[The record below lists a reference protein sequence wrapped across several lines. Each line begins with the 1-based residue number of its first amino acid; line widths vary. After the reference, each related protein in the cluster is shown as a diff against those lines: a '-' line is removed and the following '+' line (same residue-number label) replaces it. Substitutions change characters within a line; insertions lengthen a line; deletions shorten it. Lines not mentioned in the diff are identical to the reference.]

1 VTPFSRE
8 LYTLAVNRDKVS
20 LVPFGFKFYKAL
32 YKGVDG
38 MIPADAYVASGFE
51 LGSPLADYNISGYD
65 GLSAEFLNPKA
76 FTVAV
81 TPVAAAAAR
90 FFMSHYLSPI
100 ITM

>member
-1 VTPFSRE
+1 MISA
-8 LYTLAVNRDKVS
+8 YANIVS
-20 LVPFGFKFYKAL
+20 GLEF
-32 YKGVDG
+32 
-38 MIPADAYVASGFE
+38 
-51 LGSPLADYNISGYD
+51 GSPLADYNISGYD
-65 GLSAEFLNPKA
+65 GLSAEFFNPKA